1 MMRQACSQEKR
12 LKIVESMKQTREKR
26 TRQAC
31 RVFTIKIDSSKL
43 TSKQK
48 EQLKMMFVEGKWIKN
63 SRIAWAK
70 ENNKSIF
77 ECERPKKH
85 EVVKVKNKNGDVE
98 ERELKYIG
106 SQMAQGVV
114 DEMKSNLKTIIR
126 LTKTKKQKYGDL
138 KFVSEIKSL
147 NLVQYGLTYKFK
159 SAKRMKIQGVSGY
172 ITISGAK
179 QFFGNDDIELAS
191 AKILNTPKGYYIAI
205 STFTYFDKLPI
216 KKFNHKNIGLDMGC
230 ETSITYS
237 DGSKKSVQIEESGRM
252 KRLQRKF
259 AKQVKGSNNRNRTR
273 KLIQVEYQKLKNKKQ
288 DISNKILSE
297 LKYYDNV
304 IIQDEQLS
312 KWMKNGHGKKVQH
325 SCLGRIK
332 SKLKTQFDNVICL
345 DKSIPTTKICMS
357 CGKLFNDMKQ
367 SQRTFKCDCGVT
379 LDRDV
384 HAAQNMIEIV
394 EMLLENK
401 LTVPVGRREFK
412 REEFLTSYEKKF
424 KCAYGT
430 LIHEAHPF

>member
-1 MMRQACSQEKR
+1 
-12 LKIVESMKQTREKR
+12 
-26 TRQAC
+26 
-31 RVFTIKIDSSKL
+31 
-43 TSKQK
+43 
-48 EQLKMMFVEGKWIKN
+48 
-63 SRIAWAK
+63 
-70 ENNKSIF
+70 
-77 ECERPKKH
+77 
-85 EVVKVKNKNGDVE
+85 
-98 ERELKYIG
+98 
-106 SQMAQGVV
+106 MAQGVV

-126 LTKTKKQKYGDL
+126 LTKSKKQKYGEL

-147 NLVQYGLTYKFK
+147 NLAQYGLTYKFK
-159 SAKRMKIQGVSGY
+159 SSKRMKIQGVSGY

-216 KKFNHKNIGLDMGC
+216 KKFNHKNIGLDIGC

-237 DGSKKSVQIEESGRM
+237 DGSKKSVQIEESERM

-312 KWMKNGHGKKVQH
+312 KWMKSGHGKKVQH

-332 SKLKTQFDNVICL
+332 SKLKT
-345 DKSIPTTKICMS
+345 
-357 CGKLFNDMKQ
+357 
-367 SQRTFKCDCGVT
+367 
-379 LDRDV
+379 
-384 HAAQNMIEIV
+384 
-394 EMLLENK
+394 
-401 LTVPVGRREFK
+401 
-412 REEFLTSYEKKF
+412 
-424 KCAYGT
+424 
-430 LIHEAHPF
+430 